1 MLVLW
6 SVAFNLGSYQ
16 LVDEWVM
23 VKYKLKRQSRM
34 QMFGH
39 YSQVS
44 CYKFSQS
51 GKSEGWIPGSFL
63 YQLFN
68 HCERFVS
75 RCCRNVH
82 IGCELPRPYALLVG
96 DENSGDVTMCGGEWA
111 KTCQVFWTE
120 LMMSDASPI
129 VPYAFLLADD
139 SCRIL
144 IGMSANSSVQAA
156 SIGAST
162 RNLFL
167 LYPLWSAV
175 CCQGGANNCVTRSE
189 SWRLAS
195 FFVTMQTPGF
205 SMLFRCFIWINVIGF
220 FMLSRTGKYCRQ
232 QQLFE
237 FGSGHTCTP
246 LL

>member
-1 MLVLW
+1 MSEWWWNTNWNDKAECRCLVIRVKFLAT
-6 SVAFNLGSYQ
+6 SLVNLANQ
-16 LVDEWVM
+16 KDA
-23 VKYKLKRQSRM
+23 
-34 QMFGH
+34 
-39 YSQVS
+39 
-44 CYKFSQS
+44 
-51 GKSEGWIPGSFL
+51 WIPGSFL

-120 LMMSDASPI
+120 LMISDASPI

-144 IGMSANSSVQAA
+144 IGMSANSCVQAA
-156 SIGAST
+156 SIDAST

-167 LYPLWSAV
+167 LYPLLSAV
-175 CCQGGANNCVTRSE
+175 CCQGGANNCVTLSE

-195 FFVTMQTPGF
+195 FFFTMQTPGF
-205 SMLFRCFIWINVIGF
+205 SMLFRCFIWIIVADNYLEPRFEKNRKKFGVLSANLEPETKTMGF
-220 FMLSRTGKYCRQ
+220 
-232 QQLFE
+232 
-237 FGSGHTCTP
+237 
-246 LL
+246 